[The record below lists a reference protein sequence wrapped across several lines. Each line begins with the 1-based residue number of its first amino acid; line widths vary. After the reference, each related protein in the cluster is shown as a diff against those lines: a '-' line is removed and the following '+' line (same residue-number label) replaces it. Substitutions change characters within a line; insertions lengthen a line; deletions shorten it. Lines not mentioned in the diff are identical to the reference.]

1 MQRLSILDK
10 WFFNSCRWR
19 GALPIIHVKFN
30 AYIKF
35 KCKTNNNLTND
46 MYNDILTYL
55 PYKSSFLFID
65 NISALDMNGV
75 TGDYTLRKDA
85 FFYED
90 HFVNNPVTPGVIITE
105 IMAQIGLVVLG
116 IHLIISGNRKAGV
129 TMDGGSFP
137 LLTATDVSFF
147 KMVLPGEKV
156 IVTSKKQ
163 YFRFGKLK
171 CLIEM
176 HNGAAELV
184 AKGIFSGIIKNAVI
198 KK

>member
-1 MQRLSILDK
+1 
-10 WFFNSCRWR
+10 
-19 GALPIIHVKFN
+19 
-30 AYIKF
+30 
-35 KCKTNNNLTND
+35 
-46 MYNDILTYL
+46 MYNDILAYL

-65 NISALDMNGV
+65 NISYLDKDAVM
-75 TGDYTLRKDA
+75 GDYTLKKDA

-116 IHLIISGNRKAGV
+116 IHLIISDNKEAGV
-129 TMDGGSFP
+129 TIDEGSFP

-156 IVTSKKQ
+156 IVSSKKQ

-171 CLIEM
+171 CLVEM
-176 HNGAAELV
+176 HNDKSELV

-198 KK
+198 NNRTA

>member
-1 MQRLSILDK
+1 MPVIIR
-10 WFFNSCRWR
+10 FND
-19 GALPIIHVKFN
+19 H
-30 AYIKF
+30 IKF
-35 KCKTNNNLTND
+35 IRQLTNE
-46 MYNDILTYL
+46 MHNDILTYL

-65 NISALDMNGV
+65 NISSLDMDGV

-90 HFVNNPVTPGVIITE
+90 HFVNNPVTPGVILTE
-105 IMAQIGLVVLG
+105 IMAQIGMVVLG
-116 IHLIISGNRKAGV
+116 IHLILCGNREAGI
-129 TMDGGSFP
+129 TMDEGSFP

-171 CLIEM
+171 CLVEM
-176 HNGAAELV
+176 RNGASELV

-198 KK
+198 NNITE